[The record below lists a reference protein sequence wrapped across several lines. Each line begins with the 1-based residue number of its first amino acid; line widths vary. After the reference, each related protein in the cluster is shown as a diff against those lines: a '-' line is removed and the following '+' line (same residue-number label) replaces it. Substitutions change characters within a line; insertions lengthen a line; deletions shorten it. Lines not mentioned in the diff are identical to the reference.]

1 MTEKEPGD
9 YMRDL
14 FGDVIF
20 SYTDQQALEDGVLY
34 NVSSLSM
41 HGINRVTNSVYAF
54 LGGFDQSDDLA
65 AQYRDLED
73 AAKSAFERSADKE
86 LVEFRYRD
94 QRFWMMDNET
104 GARTI
109 MFPEDY

>member
-1 MTEKEPGD
+1 MQGKDPQD
-9 YMRDL
+9 YIREL

-34 NVSSLSM
+34 DVAPLSR
-41 HGINRVTNSVYAF
+41 HGVNRVTNSVYAF
-54 LGGFDQSDDLA
+54 LGGFDRPDDLA
-65 AQYRDLED
+65 AQYRDLEEV
-73 AAKSAFERSADKE
+73 AKSAFERSADKE
-86 LVEFRYRD
+86 LVEFRYKD